1 MAIETYKSVLS
12 VGDLLAIRGMIDSTH
27 APDHVLDLIERID
40 INIDFAKGQLWIVS
54 ERTRRKRRLL
64 RLRQMKSANSLD

>member
-1 MAIETYKSVLS
+1 MKTFKSVLS
-12 VGDLLAIRGMIDSTH
+12 EKDLLAIRGMIDSTH

-54 ERTRRKRRLL
+54 QKTRRRRRVD
-64 RLRQMKSANSLD
+64 RLRQMKSANRLD

>member
-1 MAIETYKSVLS
+1 MPATYTSVLS

-40 INIDFAKGQLWIVS
+40 INIDYAKGQHWVIS
-54 ERTRRKRRLL
+54 QRTRRKRRLA
-64 RLRQMKSANSLD
+64 RLRQMQTPNPLD

>member
-1 MAIETYKSVLS
+1 MPATYTSVLS

-40 INIDFAKGQLWIVS
+40 INIDYAKGQHWVIS
-54 ERTRRKRRLL
+54 QRTRRKRRLE
-64 RLRQMKSANSLD
+64 RLRQMK

>member
-1 MAIETYKSVLS
+1 MLDLGSVLS
-12 VGDLLAIRGMIDSTH
+12 LEDLQDIRRMIDSTH

-54 ERTRRKRRLL
+54 QKTRRKRRVD
-64 RLRQMKSANSLD
+64 RIRKMRSANPLD

>member
-1 MAIETYKSVLS
+1 MPATYSSVLS

-40 INIDFAKGQLWIVS
+40 INIDYAKGQHWVVS
-54 ERTRRKRRLL
+54 QRTRRKRRLV
-64 RLRQMKSANSLD
+64 RLRQMQSANPLD

>member
-1 MAIETYKSVLS
+1 MKDFSSVLS
-12 VGDLLAIRGMIDSTH
+12 LEDLQDIRRMIDSTH

-54 ERTRRKRRLL
+54 QKTRRKRRLE

>member
-1 MAIETYKSVLS
+1 MPATYSSVLS

-40 INIDFAKGQLWIVS
+40 INIDYAKGQLWVIS
-54 ERTRRKRRLL
+54 QRTRRKRRLA
-64 RLRQMKSANSLD
+64 RLRQMK

>member
-1 MAIETYKSVLS
+1 MPATYSSVLS

-54 ERTRRKRRLL
+54 QKTRRKRRVD
-64 RLRQMKSANSLD
+64 RIRKMRSANPLD

>member
-1 MAIETYKSVLS
+1 MPATYSSVLS

-40 INIDFAKGQLWIVS
+40 INIDYANGPRNWIVS
-54 ERTRRKRRLL
+54 ERTRRKRRLA
-64 RLRQMKSANSLD
+64 RLRQMK

>member
-1 MAIETYKSVLS
+1 MKDFSSVLS
-12 VGDLLAIRGMIDSTH
+12 LEDLQDIRRMIDSTH

-54 ERTRRKRRLL
+54 QKTRRKRRVD
-64 RLRQMKSANSLD
+64 RIRKMRSANPLD